1 MSEPTPDDVRRA
13 LADFD
18 ARKQKI
24 VAGLLT
30 VMMKNPE
37 QVRDREWISEQLT
50 QLTLL
55 AGDFE
60 ADTPQD
66 GVRAV
71 QEYLQANSE
80 ELVCATFLLF
90 QRVGLDMAPR
100 AQEGFSF
107 EDALQ
112 CGLSYFP
119 GIVTDPDRN

>member
-1 MSEPTPDDVRRA
+1 MGEPSPSDVRRA

-18 ARKQKI
+18 SRKLKI

-30 VMMKNPE
+30 VLMKNPE
-37 QVRDREWISEQLT
+37 RAREREWVSEQLT

-55 AGDFE
+55 AGEFG

-66 GVRAV
+66 GVQAV
-71 QEYLQANSE
+71 QSYLQANSE

-100 AQEGFSF
+100 VQEGFTF

-119 GIVTDPDRN
+119 GMGTEPELN